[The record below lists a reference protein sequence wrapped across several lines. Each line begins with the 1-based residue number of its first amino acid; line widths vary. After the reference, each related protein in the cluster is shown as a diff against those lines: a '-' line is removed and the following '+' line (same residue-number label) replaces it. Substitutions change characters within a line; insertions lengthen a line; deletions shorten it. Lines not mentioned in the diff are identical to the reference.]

1 MLKMGKIMKLSSY
14 LSTRY
19 SHHVSAWNY
28 YHTFQHEAV
37 IVYQHFLLF
46 LTFHAL
52 LRTCIFFRRF
62 RTMGTVM
69 LTHTSTLLQGISPAS
84 PGWSSV
90 ATAFTTLP
98 TGLYTC
104 KIIMLRSSNRFP
116 VLLSRPSKDGFARLD
131 GHLGKIARLTPVF
144 L

>member
-104 KIIMLRSSNRFP
+104 KIIMLRSSNRFLQTCNRCSFCCGLHVRSLNQCGCP
-116 VLLSRPSKDGFARLD
+116 LPRAAP
-131 GHLGKIARLTPVF
+131 
-144 L
+144 